1 MITGVKTILRT
12 SSITKLKLNIVIK
25 NAVTL
30 PYHSIK
36 VGIKNI
42 TQPSKNTPVF
52 AIGLIIAA
60 TADATV
66 GLSYYKS

>member
-1 MITGVKTILRT
+1 MITGVKTILST
-12 SSITKLKLNIVIK
+12 ISIIKLKLK
-25 NAVTL
+25 MVTRKEVTF

-52 AIGLIIAA
+52 AMGLIIAA
-60 TADATV
+60 TADANV
-66 GLSYYKS
+66 